1 MMESVACQAGPDLL
15 LILSLSQDADTLL
28 HKSQHFLSTLPCPY
42 PNIESLTTILNS
54 ESTAQQKPVCQ
65 LLEVELNLYF
75 ANTDIDFARIEAI
88 LKDLSYMST
97 TNTLSHGA
105 LTVLMR
111 IKYNDLLTDYH
122 FVFSPKV
129 KQLRLVDLVT
139 KKIALL
145 GMISG
150 LESAKENL
158 VIDNLKRKILAYY
171 LLCESDHRKKG
182 VSEYIKKDVL
192 PDLDISQETLLF
204 LANNEKL
211 ANVAAYKQLLECLT
225 LEFYQIRPISL
236 FREQN
241 LLENYLDVNLSK
253 LPRYFTTISLDRIR
267 ELLLVPENVVNIEN
281 LLYKMIISNK
291 FPHGATID
299 QISGYVKF
307 GEKPHIYNEF
317 DTHIKKVCDTV
328 DQISVS
334 LNGQKVLR

>member
-1 MMESVACQAGPDLL
+1 MMESVAYQAGPDLSS
-15 LILSLSQDADTLL
+15 ILSSSQDADTLL
-28 HKSQHFLSTLPCPY
+28 HKLQHFLSTLPCPY
-42 PNIESLTTILNS
+42 PDIESLTTILNS

-65 LLEVELNLYF
+65 LLEVELSLYF

-105 LTVLMR
+105 STVLMR
-111 IKYNDLLTDYH
+111 IKYNDLSTDYH
-122 FVFSPKV
+122 FLFSPKIR
-129 KQLRLVDLVT
+129 QLRLVDLVT

-145 GMISG
+145 GMVSG
-150 LESAKENL
+150 SESAKENL
-158 VIDNLKRKILAYY
+158 VIDNLKRKILAFY
-171 LLCESDHRKKG
+171 LLCESDHRKKEIL
-182 VSEYIKKDVL
+182 EYIKKEVL
-192 PDLDISQETLLF
+192 PDLDMSQETLLF

-225 LEFYQIRPISL
+225 LEFYQIRSINL
-236 FREQN
+236 FKEHN
-241 LLENYLDVNLSK
+241 MLENHLDVNLSK

-267 ELLLVPENVVNIEN
+267 ELLLVPENMVNIEN

-307 GEKPHIYNEF
+307 GEKPQNYSEF

-328 DQISVS
+328 DQISAS
-334 LNGQKVLR
+334 LNGQKVSR

>member
-1 MMESVACQAGPDLL
+1 MESVAYQAGPELSS
-15 LILSLSQDADTLL
+15 ILSSSQDADTLL
-28 HKSQHFLSTLPCPY
+28 HKLQHFLGTLPCPY
-42 PNIESLTTILNS
+42 PDIESLTTILNS

-65 LLEVELNLYF
+65 LLEVELSLYF
-75 ANTDIDFARIEAI
+75 ANTDIEFARIDAI

-105 LTVLMR
+105 STVLLR
-111 IKYNDLLTDYH
+111 IKYNDLSTDYH
-122 FVFSPKV
+122 FLFSPKV
-129 KQLRLVDLVT
+129 RQLRLVDLVT

-150 LESAKENL
+150 SESAKENL
-158 VIDNLKRKILAYY
+158 VIDNLRKKILVYY
-171 LLCESDHRKKG
+171 LLCESDHRKKEIL
-182 VSEYIKKDVL
+182 EYIKKDVL
-192 PDLDISQETLLF
+192 PDLNIPQETLLF

-211 ANVAAYKQLLECLT
+211 ANVAAHKQLLECLT
-225 LEFYQIRPISL
+225 SEFYQIRPISRL
-236 FREQN
+236 REQN
-241 LLENYLDVNLSK
+241 LLENHLDVNLSK

-267 ELLLVPENVVNIEN
+267 ELLFVPENVVDIET

-299 QISGYVKF
+299 QISGYVHF
-307 GEKPHIYNEF
+307 GEKPQTYSEF

-334 LNGQKVLR
+334 LNGQKVSR

>member
-1 MMESVACQAGPDLL
+1 MMESVAYQAGPNLL

-28 HKSQHFLSTLPCPY
+28 HKLQHFLGTLPCPY
-42 PNIESLTTILNS
+42 PDIESLTTILNS

-75 ANTDIDFARIEAI
+75 ANTDIEFARIEAI
-88 LKDLSYMST
+88 LKELSYMST

-105 LTVLMR
+105 LSVLMR
-111 IKYNDLLTDYH
+111 IKYNDLLTDFH
-122 FVFSPKV
+122 FLFSPKV
-129 KQLRLVDLVT
+129 RQLRLVDLVT

-145 GMISG
+145 GMVSG

-158 VIDNLKRKILAYY
+158 VIDNLRKKILAYY

-182 VSEYIKKDVL
+182 VLEYIKKEVL
-192 PDLDISQETLLF
+192 PDLNISQETLLF

-225 LEFYQIRPISL
+225 LEFYQIRSISL
-236 FREQN
+236 LREQN
-241 LLENYLDVNLSK
+241 LLENHLDVNLSK

-267 ELLLVPENVVNIEN
+267 ELLLVPANVVNIET

-307 GEKPHIYNEF
+307 GEKPHIYSEF

-328 DQISVS
+328 DQISAS
-334 LNGQKVLR
+334 LNGQKR

>member
-1 MMESVACQAGPDLL
+1 MMESVAYQAGPDLSS
-15 LILSLSQDADTLL
+15 ILSSSQNADTLL
-28 HKSQHFLSTLPCPY
+28 HKLQHFLSTLPCPY

-65 LLEVELNLYF
+65 LLEVELSLFF

-105 LTVLMR
+105 STVLMR
-111 IKYNDLLTDYH
+111 IKYNDLSTDYH
-122 FVFSPKV
+122 FLFSPKL

-145 GMISG
+145 GMVSG
-150 LESAKENL
+150 SESANNL
-158 VIDNLKRKILAYY
+158 VIDNLRRKILAYY

-182 VSEYIKKDVL
+182 VSEYIKKEVL
-192 PDLDISQETLLF
+192 PDLNISQETLSF

-225 LEFYQIRPISL
+225 SEFYQIRSISS
-236 FREQN
+236 FRQQN
-241 LLENYLDVNLSK
+241 LLENHLDVNLSK

-267 ELLLVPENVVNIEN
+267 ELLLVPENVVNIED
-281 LLYKMIISNK
+281 LLCKMIISNK

-307 GEKPHIYNEF
+307 GEKPHIYSEF

-334 LNGQKVLR
+334 LNGQKR